1 MSAPELFCPRCAAA
15 MQRVA
20 GELTCVV
27 GDMGLASALEAE
39 LVRRFA
45 GSVRRDAPVPSRGS
59 QWFCPAC
66 RVALGDG
73 MNCPECGGTL
83 YDLRF
88 PLVELHPHRNP
99 T

>member
-1 MSAPELFCPRCAAA
+1 ME
-15 MQRVA
+15 RV
-20 GELTCVV
+20 GRELTCVA
-27 GDMGLASALEAE
+27 GDMGLASALETE
-39 LVRRFA
+39 LLRRFGGRA
-45 GSVRRDAPVPSRGS
+45 RGDAPAPRGPA
-59 QWFCPAC
+59 WFCPAC

-73 MNCPECGGTL
+73 MTCPECGGTL